1 MKLSSD
7 TINLLKNFADINPN
21 ILVKEGNKLSTISTM
36 KNILAEADI
45 SESFDQEFAIYDL
58 PEFLRSIDLFAKPKL
73 EFNGGSNVMI
83 ADENSRQKIK
93 YFFAD
98 KSVITAP
105 SKSITM
111 PESFV
116 SFTLKKEMFEKLMKG
131 VTTLN
136 LPDVSVVGDGKNITL
151 RASDRKNNT
160 SNTYSV
166 DVGESDKNFEANYK
180 SENFKLVTND
190 YDVAISS
197 QKISHFTNRSRP
209 VQYWIALE
217 PDSTFL

>member
-116 SFTLKKEMFEKLMKG
+116 SFTLKKEMFAKLMKG

-136 LPDVSVVGDGKNITL
+136 LPDIAVIGDGKNITL

-166 DVGESDKNFEANYK
+166 DVGESDKKFEAHYK
-180 SENFKLVTND
+180 AENFKLVTDD

-217 PDSTFL
+217 PDSTF

>member
-58 PEFLRSIDLFAKPKL
+58 PEFLRSIDMFAKPKL

-166 DVGESDKNFEANYK
+166 DVGESDKKFEAHYK
-180 SENFKLVTND
+180 AENFKLVTDD

-217 PDSTFL
+217 PDSTF

>member
-1 MKLSSD
+1 
-7 TINLLKNFADINPN
+7 
-21 ILVKEGNKLSTISTM
+21 M

-166 DVGESDKNFEANYK
+166 DVGESDKKFEAHYK
-180 SENFKLVTND
+180 AENFKLVTDD

-217 PDSTFL
+217 PDSTF

>member
-45 SESFDQEFAIYDL
+45 SERFDQEFAIYDL

-166 DVGESDKNFEANYK
+166 DVGESDKKFEAHYK
-180 SENFKLVTND
+180 AENFKLVTDD

-217 PDSTFL
+217 PDSTF

>member
-45 SESFDQEFAIYDL
+45 SESFDQEFAIYEL
-58 PEFLRSIDLFAKPKL
+58 PEFLRSIDMFAKPKL

-166 DVGESDKNFEANYK
+166 DVGESDKKFEAHYK
-180 SENFKLVTND
+180 AENFKLVTDD

-217 PDSTFL
+217 PDSTF

>member
-166 DVGESDKNFEANYK
+166 DVGESDKKFEAHYTA
-180 SENFKLVTND
+180 ENFKLVTDD

-217 PDSTFL
+217 PDSTF

>member
-45 SESFDQEFAIYDL
+45 YESFDQEFAIYDL

-166 DVGESDKNFEANYK
+166 DVGESDKKFEAHYK
-180 SENFKLVTND
+180 AENFKLVTDD

-217 PDSTFL
+217 PDSTF

>member
-45 SESFDQEFAIYDL
+45 SESFDQDFAIYDL

-166 DVGESDKNFEANYK
+166 DVGESDKKFEAHYK
-180 SENFKLVTND
+180 AENFKLVTDD

-217 PDSTFL
+217 PDSTF

>member
-58 PEFLRSIDLFAKPKL
+58 PEFLRSIDLFTKPKL

-131 VTTLN
+131 VMTLN

-166 DVGESDKNFEANYK
+166 DVGESDKKFEAHYK
-180 SENFKLVTND
+180 AENFKLVTDD
-190 YDVAISS
+190 YDVDISA

-217 PDSTFL
+217 PDSTF

>member
-83 ADENSRQKIK
+83 ADENSKQKIK

-151 RASDRKNNT
+151 RAADRKNNT

-166 DVGESDKNFEANYK
+166 DVGESDKKFEAHYK
-180 SENFKLVTND
+180 AENFKLVTDD
-190 YDVAISS
+190 YDVDISA

-217 PDSTFL
+217 PDSTF

>member
-93 YFFAD
+93 YFFAN

-166 DVGESDKNFEANYK
+166 DVGESDKKFEAHYK
-180 SENFKLVTND
+180 AENFKLVTDD
-190 YDVAISS
+190 YDVDISA

-217 PDSTFL
+217 PDSTF

>member
-151 RASDRKNNT
+151 RASDIKNNT

-166 DVGESDKNFEANYK
+166 DVGESDKKFEAHYK
-180 SENFKLVTND
+180 AENFKLVTDD

-217 PDSTFL
+217 PDSTF

>member
-7 TINLLKNFADINPN
+7 TINLLKNFSDINPN

-83 ADENSRQKIK
+83 ADENSKQKIK

-151 RASDRKNNT
+151 RAADRKNNT

-166 DVGESDKNFEANYK
+166 DVGESDKKFEAHYK
-180 SENFKLVTND
+180 AENFKLVTDD
-190 YDVAISS
+190 YDVDISA

-217 PDSTFL
+217 PDSTF

>member
-58 PEFLRSIDLFAKPKL
+58 PEFLRSIDLFTKPKL

-166 DVGESDKNFEANYK
+166 DVGESDKKFEAHYK
-180 SENFKLVTND
+180 AENFKLVTDD
-190 YDVAISS
+190 YDVDISA

-217 PDSTFL
+217 PDSTF

>member
-7 TINLLKNFADINPN
+7 TINLLKNFSDINPN

-83 ADENSRQKIK
+83 ADENSKQKIK

-111 PESFV
+111 PELFV

-151 RASDRKNNT
+151 RAADRKNNT

-166 DVGESDKNFEANYK
+166 DVGESDKKFEAHYK
-180 SENFKLVTND
+180 AENFKLVTDD
-190 YDVAISS
+190 YDVDISA

-209 VQYWIALE
+209 VQYWIAL
-217 PDSTFL
+217 

>member
-151 RASDRKNNT
+151 RAYDRKNNT

-166 DVGESDKNFEANYK
+166 DVGESDKKFEAHYK
-180 SENFKLVTND
+180 AENFKLVTDD

-217 PDSTFL
+217 PDSTF

>member
-166 DVGESDKNFEANYK
+166 DVGESDKKFEAHYK
-180 SENFKLVTND
+180 AD
-190 YDVAISS
+190 
-197 QKISHFTNRSRP
+197 
-209 VQYWIALE
+209 W
-217 PDSTFL
+217 

>member
-166 DVGESDKNFEANYK
+166 DVGESDKKFEAHYK
-180 SENFKLVTND
+180 AENFKLVTDD

-209 VQYWIALE
+209 VQ
-217 PDSTFL
+217 

>member
-166 DVGESDKNFEANYK
+166 DVGESDKKFEAHYK
-180 SENFKLVTND
+180 AENFKLVTDD

-217 PDSTFL
+217 TDSTF

>member
-7 TINLLKNFADINPN
+7 TINLLKNFSDINPN

-166 DVGESDKNFEANYK
+166 DVGESDKKFEAHYK
-180 SENFKLVTND
+180 AENFKLVTDD
-190 YDVAISS
+190 YDVDISA

-217 PDSTFL
+217 PDSTF

>member
-98 KSVITAP
+98 KSVITA
-105 SKSITM
+105 IHQ
-111 PESFV
+111 
-116 SFTLKKEMFEKLMKG
+116 
-131 VTTLN
+131 N
-136 LPDVSVVGDGKNITL
+136 
-151 RASDRKNNT
+151 
-160 SNTYSV
+160 
-166 DVGESDKNFEANYK
+166 
-180 SENFKLVTND
+180 
-190 YDVAISS
+190 
-197 QKISHFTNRSRP
+197 Q
-209 VQYWIALE
+209 
-217 PDSTFL
+217 

>member
-105 SKSITM
+105 SKSKTM

-166 DVGESDKNFEANYK
+166 DVWESNKKFEAHYK
-180 SENFKLVTND
+180 AENFKLVTDD

-217 PDSTFL
+217 PDSTF

>member
-21 ILVKEGNKLSTISTM
+21 ILVKEGNKLSTVSTM

-166 DVGESDKNFEANYK
+166 DVGESDKKFEAHYK
-180 SENFKLVTND
+180 AENFKLVTDD

-217 PDSTFL
+217 PDSTF

>member
-21 ILVKEGNKLSTISTM
+21 ILVKEGNILSTISTM
-36 KNILAEADI
+36 KKILAEADI

-166 DVGESDKNFEANYK
+166 DVGESDKKFEAHYK
-180 SENFKLVTND
+180 AENFKLVTDD

-217 PDSTFL
+217 PDSTF

>member
-58 PEFLRSIDLFAKPKL
+58 PEFLRSIDLFVKPKL

-151 RASDRKNNT
+151 RAADRKNNT

-166 DVGESDKNFEANYK
+166 DVGESDKKFEAHYK
-180 SENFKLVTND
+180 AENFKLVTDD

-217 PDSTFL
+217 PDSTF

>member
-166 DVGESDKNFEANYK
+166 DVGESDKKFEAHYK
-180 SENFKLVTND
+180 AENFKLVTDD
-190 YDVAISS
+190 YDVDISA

-217 PDSTFL
+217 PDSTF

>member
-7 TINLLKNFADINPN
+7 TINLLKNFSDINPN

-83 ADENSRQKIK
+83 ADENSKQKIK

-151 RASDRKNNT
+151 RAADRKNNT

-166 DVGESDKNFEANYK
+166 DVGESDKKFEAHYK
-180 SENFKLVTND
+180 AENFKLVTDD

-217 PDSTFL
+217 PDSTF